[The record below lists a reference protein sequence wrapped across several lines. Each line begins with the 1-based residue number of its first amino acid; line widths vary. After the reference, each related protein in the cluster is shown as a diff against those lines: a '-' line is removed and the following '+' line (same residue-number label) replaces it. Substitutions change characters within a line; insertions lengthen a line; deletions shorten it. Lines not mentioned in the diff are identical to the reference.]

1 MKGPE
6 LIDLLMAEGFVV
18 SRRSK
23 ALVWLARGGEQLLI
37 DSEAEVAEELAQ
49 EILTRAR
56 QSSKPPSQP

>member
-1 MKGPE
+1 MKGPD

-23 ALVWLARGGEQLLI
+23 TLVWLARGGEQLLI

-56 QSSKPPSQP
+56 VSSKPPAQP

>member
-1 MKGPE
+1 MKSAD

-23 ALVWLARGGEQLLI
+23 TLVWLKRGGEQLLI
-37 DSEAEVAEELAQ
+37 DSEAEVEDELAQ

-56 QSSKPPSQP
+56 LSGRPPAP